1 MPPPLADNQLVQMSL
16 LPTSTPSSSSAPDS
30 PSTLVVQQSS
40 IMPDRSAFDD
50 DTVHTHPL
58 MTRARSK
65 TQPEISFTPHRHHP
79 PTSQY
84 YHHTAATAND
94 SYIHPTN
101 PPVALLTP
109 YQQSTP
115 HHHNKSKSH
124 HTPATLLR
132 PLRANNTAT
141 HAAATHKLPSHPQQ
155 PQWGGGER
163 VLEPR
168 EKKQRMLEYAQY
180 AQSRRQQAAKRAK
193 EKAERAILSAKGIRD
208 SLQAHNGNHS
218 SDKRKPIKPHT
229 ATRKQ
234 EAAGGLSIGTQTT
247 TGSSTGSDMKDIE
260 QRLVAMI
267 RQARVRLQH
276 ETNDLEEEILA
287 DKENREGKGT
297 AAPEGGTQQRT
308 RQEGEGGAEDEE
320 SEEEKTARLTYLHSH
335 LLVCEKL
342 ERQVLDCLDSTF
354 ALLEAYGAD
363 HDTTAADTATG
374 GRTEGGVGGA
384 GGKKR
389 KKRVGKRMSKF
400 ERLLMEEKEKDLLR
414 MRRLQQQQQPL
425 DNCLPLP
432 PAGDGSFDLYH
443 SASSLSASTGTGSS
457 ASGTSSQSFTFH
469 DRPSFHTLQVNDRQ
483 SQQQATAFL
492 QSADEHQVVIPSP
505 SPKLQSPRVA
515 AVPQPPAFSL
525 VTHDPSS
532 SIVTFPSPT
541 SAAAPT
547 GTTPPHPRRLSWQ
560 EKQQLWTG
568 HSPKQPHI
576 LNYATIQLDT
586 NTLTATARRMMSP
599 MLAHHHQHQPSILA
613 APFNYS
619 MSATPRHHT
628 QRSNVSTDL
637 RVIPRQPSL
646 LSPPSVSREEE
657 SKRTPNTKER
667 LDDPSSIAQLLSSR
681 LPPMSPSSIASPRSR
696 SVTYSP
702 PQPSAP
708 PLEPVPESDSTTLF
722 RAHLLPAFVR
732 QQHDLLYTQ
741 IRLCYGELTACRAQL
756 GGSLSAQQRIEQQW
770 DEVCL
775 TLAHRGTR
783 VCKYHSAVDASGRR
797 WGRERAERWLQLD
810 SSGLSMQWS
819 RRKAAGPYSSLL
831 LSTITD
837 IRVGD
842 ECEFVEKLK
851 AKDTT
856 TRRLIGKAA
865 VGSSSSSSGGGRLD
879 VDDVDVGCCVSFVGL
894 KRRLDVV
901 FEQHMEVDVWLWIC
915 RRAKAATG
923 VD

>member
-1 MPPPLADNQLVQMSL
+1 MPSFGLLDMPPPFADNQLAHMSL
-16 LPTSTPSSSSAPDS
+16 LPSSSPSSSSSSTPDS
-30 PSTLVVQQSS
+30 PSLLVVQQSS

-65 TQPEISFTPHRHHP
+65 TQPEISFTPHRQQPGHC
-79 PTSQY
+79 
-84 YHHTAATAND
+84 YHSTATPHNAHV
-94 SYIHPTN
+94 HPTN
-101 PPVALLTP
+101 PPAVLLTP
-109 YQQSTP
+109 PQPQSTA
-115 HHHNKSKSH
+115 HHNKSKSH

-132 PLRANNTAT
+132 PRHNNAVQAT
-141 HAAATHKLPSHPQQ
+141 THKQPTHQQ
-155 PQWGGGER
+155 QQWGSER

-193 EKAERAILSAKGIRD
+193 EKAEGAIQSAKGIRE
-208 SLQAHNGNHS
+208 SLQANSQVS
-218 SDKRKPIKPHT
+218 SKRKPSKPLT
-229 ATRKQ
+229 AVRRQ
-234 EAAGGLSIGTQTT
+234 EAAGGLSIGTQT
-247 TGSSTGSDMKDIE
+247 GASAGGDMKEIE
-260 QRLVAMI
+260 HRLVAMI

-287 DKENREGKGT
+287 DKENRDGKGT
-297 AAPEGGTQQRT
+297 AVPEGSQHGSRK
-308 RQEGEGGAEDEE
+308 EGEDEE

-363 HDTTAADTATG
+363 TDTAAETATNDS
-374 GRTEGGVGGA
+374 REGGTTGVGEA
-384 GGKKR
+384 GTRKR

-400 ERLLMEEKEKDLLR
+400 ERLLMEEKEKDLIR

-425 DNCLPLP
+425 DGDVCLPLP
-432 PAGDGSFDLYH
+432 PSGDGSFNLYH
-443 SASSLSASTGTGSS
+443 SASSLSASTSSS
-457 ASGTSSQSFTFH
+457 ASGSSQSFTFH

-483 SQQQATAFL
+483 SQQPATAFL

-505 SPKLQSPRVA
+505 SPKQMQSPSVA
-515 AVPQPPAFSL
+515 AVAPPPAFSL

-541 SAAAPT
+541 AAT
-547 GTTPPHPRRLSWQ
+547 IGTGGTTPPHPRRLSWQ
-560 EKQQLWTG
+560 QKQQLWTG

-586 NTLTATARRMMSP
+586 NTLSATARRMMSP
-599 MLAHHHQHQPSILA
+599 VLAHHQHQPSILA

-619 MSATPRHHT
+619 MSITPRHHT

-637 RVIPRQPSL
+637 RVIHRQPSL
-646 LSPPSVSREEE
+646 LSPPSASREED

-667 LDDPSSIAQLLSSR
+667 SDDPSSVAQLLSSR
-681 LPPMSPSSIASPRSR
+681 LLPMSPSSVTSPLNRSLTR
-696 SVTYSP
+696 SP

-708 PLEPVPESDSTTLF
+708 PLEPVPECDTAALY

-732 QQHDLLYTQ
+732 QQHDLLCAQ
-741 IRLCYGELTACRAQL
+741 IRLCYLDLMACRSEL
-756 GGSLSAQQRIEQQW
+756 IGSLSAQQRIEQQW

-797 WGRERAERWLQLD
+797 WGRERADRWLQLD

-819 RRKAAGPYSSLL
+819 RRKGTGPYSSLL
-831 LSTITD
+831 LSTITEM
-837 IRVGD
+837 RVGD
-842 ECEFVEKLK
+842 ECEFVEKVRG
-851 AKDTT
+851 KDSSS
-856 TRRLIGKAA
+856 RRLIGRAA
-865 VGSSSSSSGGGRLD
+865 GPGGGGRSD
-879 VDDVDVGCCVSFVGL
+879 TDDVDVSCCVSFVGL
-894 KRRLDVV
+894 KRRLDIV
-901 FEQHMEVDVWLWIC
+901 FEERMEVDVWLWVC
-915 RRAKAATG
+915 RRAQAATG